1 MITKSHPPAYR
12 VIADSI
18 RDDIRSRRLVPGDRL
33 PSEHD
38 LASRFGVSRPTV
50 REAIRELASRHLVQT
65 TRGSAGGTFVVV
77 PNAPDV
83 VDTVSAAVEL
93 LAGTDA
99 LTVDDMLEARELLEI
114 PAVRLAAIRR
124 SDQQLEAIRE
134 CLRRLD
140 EPTAAQSPTNW
151 TFHAVLVN
159 AANNP
164 LIDLAVGPVFG
175 VLQSRFAPH
184 QASSRHRARV
194 AAEHRSIA
202 ESIADRDADA
212 AAEAMRA
219 HLEFLRPLYGPF
231 DTRLGRR

>member
-33 PSEHD
+33 PSELD

-50 REAIRELASRHLVQT
+50 REAIRELASLHLVRT
-65 TRGSAGGTFVVV
+65 TRGSTGGTFVVV
-77 PNAPDV
+77 PRAAEV
-83 VDTVSAAVEL
+83 VDDISTAVEL

-114 PAVRLAAIRR
+114 PAIRLAAVRR
-124 SDQQLEAIRE
+124 SDRQLDAIVE

-140 EPTAAQSPTNW
+140 GPATDDPPSNW
-151 TFHAVLVN
+151 TFHALLVS

-175 VLQSRFAPH
+175 VLQNRFAPN
-184 QASSRHRARV
+184 QASSRHRTRV
-194 AAEHRSIA
+194 ADDHRQIVEAIA
-202 ESIADRDADA
+202 EGDADA
-212 AAEAMRA
+212 AAERMRA
-219 HLEFLRPLYGPF
+219 HLEFIRPVYRPL
-231 DTRLGRR
+231 DIRLGRG